1 MLSSKLSTKFSLLLV
16 MVFLLG
22 SALTVFTFSQHLNRQ
37 AEQAVKER
45 AEILIST
52 LQATRNYTQERIQP
66 ALEENSRQGLENF
79 RPEAIPNFA
88 ARTIFSAFRQQDP
101 AFQDFSYKEAA
112 LNPTNPADLV
122 DGFEA
127 QVIKALKA
135 MPSPQEQ
142 GLSGYRTLNGTN
154 LFYLARPLF
163 MNDASCLT
171 CHGDPSQA
179 PPSLIKMYGSD
190 HGFGWQ
196 LNELVAAQMV
206 YVPADTIFARSRD
219 NLWTVS
225 KIFLSIFAAFFVVIN
240 LLLWRTVLRPLAIL
254 THSAKQI
261 SSFSSHPPATLTT
274 SNLAILTRRQ
284 DEPGQLARAF
294 EYMVSVLGQREQDL
308 QTAVQ
313 ARTQSLRTEMHE
325 RQTAQDALQTYN
337 HTINH
342 DLRNLVMG
350 VSMVVQGVLRQAANT
365 SQSSSPIVESPITES
380 PVTIEPTALTLIQKS
395 CDRQLNLMNS
405 LVEVRSAEIWRTVLH
420 TQPLELQTLTTELAN
435 TYTAKFQ
442 ATSATQ
448 KFTLAT
454 HIPSTL
460 PRIQADPSQLKR
472 VFENLI
478 NNALKYNPDGV
489 DITISAAVENHTIIR
504 CAVADNGIGIHTADT
519 QDLFKIYARGQ
530 TDRKILGDGVGLY
543 ICRQI
548 INAHG
553 GNIGI
558 EAPKENSQGNNDE
571 NSPIGGATFWFTLPI
586 RQ

>member
-22 SALTVFTFSQHLNRQ
+22 SALTVFTFSRHLNRQ

-52 LQATRNYTQERIQP
+52 LQATRDYTQKRIQP
-66 ALEENSRQGLENF
+66 ALAENNPQGLGNF

-88 ARTIFSAFRQQDP
+88 ARSIFSAFREQDP

-112 LNPTNPADLV
+112 LNPTNPDDLV
-122 DGFEA
+122 DGFES
-127 QVIKALKA
+127 QVFNQFKTLA
-135 MPSPQEQ
+135 SPE
-142 GLSGYRTLNGTN
+142 GRVLSGYRTRNGKK

-163 MNDASCLT
+163 MNDASCLA

-179 PPSLIKMYGSD
+179 PASLISMYGSE

-196 LNELVAAQMV
+196 LNELVATQMV

-313 ARTQSLRTEMHE
+313 ARTQSLQTEMHE

-365 SQSSSPIVESPITES
+365 RQSSSPIVESPITEG

-454 HIPSTL
+454 HIPLTL
-460 PRIQADPSQLKR
+460 PCIQADPSQLRR

-478 NNALKYNPDGV
+478 NNALKYNPNGV

-504 CAVADNGIGIHTADT
+504 CSVADNGIGIHTADT

-558 EAPKENSQGNNDE
+558 EAPKENSQGHNEE